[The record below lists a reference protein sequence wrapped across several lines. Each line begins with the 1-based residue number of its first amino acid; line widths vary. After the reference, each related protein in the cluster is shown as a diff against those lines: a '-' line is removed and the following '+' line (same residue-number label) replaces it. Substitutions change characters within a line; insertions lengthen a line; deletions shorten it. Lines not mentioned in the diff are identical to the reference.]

1 MEGWSRQIVMML
13 LSEEGDSTVRFMST
27 ISHSRQAQTKN
38 ELHVLS
44 FLAPTGALVFC
55 QCLFQTDYKE
65 KREPKKSSHF

>member
-44 FLAPTGALVFC
+44 FLTLVFC
-55 QCLFQTDYKE
+55 QFLFQTDYEE
-65 KREPKKSSHF
+65 KRHPKKSSHF